1 LIRSF
6 RLIIFI
12 GLVLVSPVADGIA
25 AGAFNINVLPR
36 EFVQIVERSPNILNV
51 VGLEYWEK
59 ILDVSNAV
67 ENEGLMGVSEK
78 IYLPLGIQRL
88 IIEKVR
94 TAAGVPEDVRF
105 VLLDA
110 LTQYYVYTYYYDHP
124 DPREKAFLGEHK
136 TFLENLGVEFEWVE
150 PAGENYYLHTFLRR
164 LVREMPD
171 TKWGRF
177 YRAVEEETG
186 LNDIPREGEGEE
198 REFIFSPEVGLTIDA
213 PGAGRPPSAE
223 EIDAVR
229 AFGRG
234 KLVILAYKLAGLDPG
249 AQARFIWMK
258 FRVELT
264 WALKSQLGGNR

>member
-1 LIRSF
+1 MS
-6 RLIIFI
+6 
-12 GLVLVSPVADGIA
+12 
-25 AGAFNINVLPR
+25 
-36 EFVQIVERSPNILNV
+36 
-51 VGLEYWEK
+51 
-59 ILDVSNAV
+59 
-67 ENEGLMGVSEK
+67 
-78 IYLPLGIQRL
+78 LGWNTG
-88 IIEKVR
+88 KKSS
-94 TAAGVPEDVRF
+94 T
-105 VLLDA
+105 
-110 LTQYYVYTYYYDHP
+110 YYDHP

-177 YRAVEEETG
+177 YRAVEDETG
-186 LNDIPREGEGEE
+186 LNDIPHEREGKAEPAVKEDRSEIDFEAEISETQRFEKPFGPGFLFILEPSSLGWRIMVKQENRDEDLSRLTPPFHFVPNPRDVEGWHFRNADNTGPNAPGEKNVNAPGEE

-213 PGAGRPPSAE
+213 PGTGRPPSAE

-234 KLVILAYKLAGLDPG
+234 KLVILAHKLAGLEPG
-249 AQARFIWMK
+249 TQARFVWMK

-264 WALKSQLGGNR
+264 WTLKSQFRGNR

>member
-1 LIRSF
+1 METSLFS
-6 RLIIFI
+6 
-12 GLVLVSPVADGIA
+12 
-25 AGAFNINVLPR
+25 
-36 EFVQIVERSPNILNV
+36 
-51 VGLEYWEK
+51 
-59 ILDVSNAV
+59 
-67 ENEGLMGVSEK
+67 
-78 IYLPLGIQRL
+78 
-88 IIEKVR
+88 
-94 TAAGVPEDVRF
+94 
-105 VLLDA
+105 
-110 LTQYYVYTYYYDHP
+110 
-124 DPREKAFLGEHK
+124 
-136 TFLENLGVEFEWVE
+136 GVEFEWVE